1 MTNLPLNKLKQIAKN
16 RSFKALKTN
25 LNWWSETD
33 EDHYKPI
40 KTKSA
45 FNANYIEYESKGVKD
60 KNLSPREYL
69 DIITPFLSNMIS
81 DHKTTI
87 EWKIQLIMQINF
99 ISHSDSIL
107 FHILNLISISDSEK
121 LVLCIP
127 TAVI

>member
-1 MTNLPLNKLKQIAKN
+1 MNLPLNKLKQIAKT
-16 RSFKALKTN
+16 RSIKTIKTN

-69 DIITPFLSNMIS
+69 DIIRPFLSNMIS

-107 FHILNLISISDSEK
+107 FHILKK

-127 TAVI
+127 RAVI

>member
-16 RSFKALKTN
+16 RSFKAIKTN

-99 ISHSDSIL
+99 ISHSESD
-107 FHILNLISISDSEK
+107 LNFRFWRNSYYVYQE
-121 LVLCIP
+121 P
-127 TAVI
+127 